1 MTKSR
6 NNQTKE
12 WRVRREAGEWVRMGL
27 RTRAISVGATLSFF
41 LGALVTVYLGTVFGA
56 GVLFWPIVAITGVA
70 VTAAL
75 IFEKKNLRNWVKGSV
90 AERHVGSVIEA
101 ALTAPGCAVAHSVTQ
116 IPNTVGDIDHLVAT
130 PGRLWCVETKYGR
143 VPKKQF
149 RNVLLRIK
157 QNATALQAWAPQGV
171 EVVGCLVIGHDATVR
186 PRRSYEDGNVRVF
199 SPVQI
204 HREIESHRAGAT
216 PTDSCK
222 EVRQRILK
230 LSGMQLSDG

>member
-27 RTRAISVGATLSFF
+27 RTRALAASATLSFF

-56 GVLFWPIVAITGVA
+56 GVLFWPIVAIAGIV

-75 IFEKKNLRNWVKGSV
+75 IFEKKNIRNWVKGSV

-157 QNATALQAWAPQGV
+157 QNATAFRP
-171 EVVGCLVIGHDATVR
+171 GHR
-186 PRRSYEDGNVRVF
+186 KGWR
-199 SPVQI
+199 
-204 HREIESHRAGAT
+204 
-216 PTDSCK
+216 
-222 EVRQRILK
+222 
-230 LSGMQLSDG
+230 LSGVW